1 MNGRYILITGP
12 NRFQNR
18 TVYYTVKAILPQ
30 PGGHWVSGV
39 VFLPA
44 FFSVASRSALC
55 RGKGHYHS
63 PTIFLMSSEV
73 GIWKYVHTLET
84 VQLLYSVSSHGS
96 PKYLK
101 MSNLNSSSNFS
112 ITYKF
117 KNYFFLEILAFLVCA
132 HILFGDIASLTS
144 YQASDLWASS
154 QQHVLITMLKVLLRH
169 STQTC
174 FVSFPFWALYPSP
187 NNLMAP
193 PLVRFFSLS
202 LFNQLKGFIG
212 TLLLF

>member
-1 MNGRYILITGP
+1 MRSRYCSSPSNKWGNKKITCLSLHLSYH
-12 NRFQNR
+12 
-18 TVYYTVKAILPQ
+18 TYTKYTVMEQ
-30 PGGHWVSGV
+30 
-39 VFLPA
+39 
-44 FFSVASRSALC
+44 RRC
-55 RGKGHYHS
+55 
-63 PTIFLMSSEV
+63 
-73 GIWKYVHTLET
+73 
-84 VQLLYSVSSHGS
+84 
-96 PKYLK
+96 
-101 MSNLNSSSNFS
+101 NLNKLFHWRKEWMGG
-112 ITYKF
+112 TYWSQVQTD
-117 KNYFFLEILAFLVCA
+117 LT
-132 HILFGDIASLTS
+132 SLTS

-174 FVSFPFWALYPSP
+174 FVSFPFWTLYPSP